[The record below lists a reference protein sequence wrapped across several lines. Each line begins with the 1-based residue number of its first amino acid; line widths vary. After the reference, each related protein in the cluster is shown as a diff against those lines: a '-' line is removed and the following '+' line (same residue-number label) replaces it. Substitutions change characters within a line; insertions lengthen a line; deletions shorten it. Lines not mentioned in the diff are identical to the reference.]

1 MTSSAFAATPAW
13 SRTRLR
19 ETVAFALAVLM
30 LLTYSEAWVNPLIGD
45 RVDEQSSALVRDLYF
60 PAYAA
65 GLFLI
70 ALSPLESLLG
80 LARQPFLAAILVI
93 AGASTLWSVAP
104 DQTLRREVALVFT
117 TVSGV
122 VIGVRWRWPTLLEV
136 VATAFAVLAVV
147 SLVVGAFLPSVGRM
161 PDLFPGAWRGLWA
174 EKNTFA
180 GMMVFAFLAFVAAAR
195 FRPQRAWLWWSMAAL
210 AIFLIVMSTSKTS
223 LVALVLGMGAFGFV
237 LLART
242 GGPIAVVAVY
252 VGVVGA
258 AGLGAA
264 IALDPDVFLNLL
276 GKDATLTGRTKI
288 WSAVIRLIHERP
300 LLGYGYAAAWSDDGP
315 RGVLNRIVKL
325 VGYKPEHAHNGW
337 LEQWLGLGL
346 VGLIAWSLLWLSTLV
361 RSVWSV
367 FTRRGALFA
376 FPFFVVYSLM
386 ILTESIAVVYNDLR
400 WVLFVIVATRL
411 AVPERAPA
419 SDHVR
424 VEPSAVEPERQVAQR
439 QRQAFGEAQRSK
451 HRTPQAL

>member
-1 MTSSAFAATPAW
+1 M
-13 SRTRLR
+13 
-19 ETVAFALAVLM
+19 
-30 LLTYSEAWVNPLIGD
+30 
-45 RVDEQSSALVRDLYF
+45 Q
-60 PAYAA
+60 
-65 GLFLI
+65 
-70 ALSPLESLLG
+70 
-80 LARQPFLAAILVI
+80 
-93 AGASTLWSVAP
+93 
-104 DQTLRREVALVFT
+104 
-117 TVSGV
+117 
-122 VIGVRWRWPTLLEV
+122 
-136 VATAFAVLAVV
+136 
-147 SLVVGAFLPSVGRM
+147 
-161 PDLFPGAWRGLWA
+161 DLFPGAWRGLWA

-180 GMMVFAFLAFVAAAR
+180 GMMVFAFLAFAAAAR
-195 FRPQRAWLWWSMAAL
+195 FRPQRAWLWWAMAAL

-237 LLART
+237 LVART
-242 GGPIAVVAVY
+242 GGPITVIAVY
-252 VGVVGA
+252 FAVLGA

-288 WSAVIRLIHERP
+288 WAAVIQLIHERP

-325 VGYKPEHAHNGW
+325 AGYKPEHSHNGW
-337 LEQWLGLGL
+337 LEQWLGMGL
-346 VGLIAWSLLWLSTLV
+346 VGLTAWTLLWLSTLV
-361 RSVWSV
+361 QSVWSV

-419 SDHVR
+419 SNHVR
-424 VEPSAVEPERQVAQR
+424 IEPRAIEPQGEVAQP
-439 QRQAFGEAQRSK
+439 QGQAFGEAQRAK